1 MVDEHEKLKVK
12 NEEPKEGEPEFW
24 ENEIVKENAML
35 ELKYQELCAEIEE
48 KSTLMSTQLEGK
60 EGSTSAMEQQITEDI
75 QK

>member
-24 ENEIVKENAML
+24 ENEVVKENAML

-48 KSTLMSTQLEGK
+48 KSTLMSTQLEGR

>member
-24 ENEIVKENAML
+24 ENEVVKENAML
-35 ELKYQELCAEIEE
+35 ELKYQELRAEIEE

>member
-24 ENEIVKENAML
+24 ENEVVKENAML

>member
-12 NEEPKEGEPEFW
+12 NEEPKEGGPEFW
-24 ENEIVKENAML
+24 ENEVVKENAML

>member
-24 ENEIVKENAML
+24 ENEVVKENAML

-60 EGSTSAMEQQITEDI
+60 EGSTSAMEQ
-75 QK
+75 